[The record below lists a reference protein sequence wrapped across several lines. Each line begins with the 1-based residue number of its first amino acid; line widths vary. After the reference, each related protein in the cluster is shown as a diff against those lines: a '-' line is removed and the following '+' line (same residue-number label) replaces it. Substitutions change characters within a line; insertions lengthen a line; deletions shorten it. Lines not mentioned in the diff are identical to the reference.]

1 MRIGI
6 FGGTFDPIHLGHLIL
21 AEQCRDRAKLDE
33 VWFLPS
39 AHPPHKSGQP
49 VTRFEQ
55 RCEMLELATAG
66 HPAFRVERLE
76 KELPPPSYTA
86 ETLAELHRRRPADE
100 LLLLMGSDQ
109 LPDLPNWYE
118 PKRVVKLA
126 GLIVAPRPSVVMWT
140 AEQLANALGLSASD
154 VRLQIVESPLIDI
167 SSREL
172 RRSVAEGRSIRFLV
186 PRAVEEY
193 IRDRKLYQNPSSG
206 PSPKGGGD

>member
-6 FGGTFDPIHLGHLIL
+6 FGGTFDPIHMGHLIL
-21 AEQCRDRAKLDE
+21 AEQCRDRARLDQ
-33 VWFLPS
+33 VWLLPS

-55 RCEMLELATAG
+55 RCEMIELAIAG
-66 HPAFRVERLE
+66 HAAFRVERIE
-76 KELPPPSYTA
+76 RDLPPPSYTA

-118 PKRVVKLA
+118 PKRVVAQA
-126 GLIVAPRPSVVMWT
+126 GFVVVPRPGVAMWT
-140 AEQLANALGLSASD
+140 SQQLASELGIDAAA
-154 VRLQIVESPLIDI
+154 VRLQFVESPMIEI

-172 RRSVAEGRSIRFLV
+172 RRSLAEGRSIRYLV

-193 IRDRKLYQNPSSG
+193 IRDRKLYSKPVE
-206 PSPKGGGD
+206 